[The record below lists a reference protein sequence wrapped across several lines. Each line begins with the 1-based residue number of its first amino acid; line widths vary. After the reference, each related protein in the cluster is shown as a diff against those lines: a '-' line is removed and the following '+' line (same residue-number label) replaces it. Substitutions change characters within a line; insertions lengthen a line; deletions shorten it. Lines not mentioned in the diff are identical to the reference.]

1 MLRYSVAPGPQRANL
16 SAVYALF
23 GIVLIPVS
31 ILAIRLSERF
41 IHPVAFDKGGPNMAG
56 SQFFTFCVA
65 VVAMLAVA
73 ATLYNLELAGKRL
86 DQRLR
91 ELREALQ

>member
-1 MLRYSVAPGPQRANL
+1 VRISCCATPSNL

-41 IHPVAFDKGGPNMAG
+41 IHPVAFDEGGPNMAAT
-56 SQFFTFCVA
+56 QFFTFCVA

>member
-1 MLRYSVAPGPQRANL
+1 VSV
-16 SAVYALF
+16 
-23 GIVLIPVS
+23 
-31 ILAIRLSERF
+31 LAIRLSERF

-56 SQFFTFCVA
+56 SQFFTFCAA
-65 VVAMLAVA
+65 VVAMLALA